1 MDDETALS
9 AAIPPF
15 QNQKNIPMIRISFD
29 TQTDSED
36 TVTPNAWRREAA
48 ALLREIAKRIAAGE
62 KMPLTLMD
70 SKGRFI
76 GKARELSYRP
86 EPARQCSNQGTGKAR
101 ATPPER

>member
-1 MDDETALS
+1 
-9 AAIPPF
+9 
-15 QNQKNIPMIRISFD
+15 MIRISFD
-29 TQTDSED
+29 TRTDSED
-36 TVTPNAWRREAA
+36 TFTPNAWRREAA

-86 EPARQCSNQGTGKAR
+86 EPARQCANQGAREATGTIESK
-101 ATPPER
+101 TP